1 MIVINIVLESKS
13 FREDNIVR
21 YGIDNNV
28 LFIEKNIFD
37 PLKHKQKLIT
47 KYYPL
52 YNILYYEVF
61 REK

>member
-1 MIVINIVLESKS
+1 MIVMNIVLESGA

-37 PLKHKQKLIT
+37 PVKHKQKLIT

>member
-37 PLKHKQKLIT
+37 PVKHKQKLIT

>member
-21 YGIDNNV
+21 YGIDNNM

-37 PLKHKQKLIT
+37 PVKHKLKLIT

-52 YNILYYEVF
+52 
-61 REK
+61 

>member
-1 MIVINIVLESKS
+1 MIVMNIVLESGA

-37 PLKHKQKLIT
+37 PVKHKQNLIT

-61 REK
+61 RER

>member
-1 MIVINIVLESKS
+1 MIVINIVLESGTY
-13 FREDNIVR
+13 REDNIVR
-21 YGIDNNV
+21 YGIDNNM

-37 PLKHKQKLIT
+37 PEKHKTKLVT

-52 YNILYYEVF
+52 YNIVYYEVF

>member
-1 MIVINIVLESKS
+1 MIVINIVLESNS

-37 PLKHKQKLIT
+37 PVKHKQKLIT

-61 REK
+61 KEK

>member
-1 MIVINIVLESKS
+1 MIVINIVLESGA
-13 FREDNIVR
+13 FREDNVVR

-37 PLKHKQKLIT
+37 SVKHKQKLIT

>member
-1 MIVINIVLESKS
+1 MIVINIVLETNS
-13 FREDNIVR
+13 FKEDNIVR

-37 PLKHKQKLIT
+37 PVKHKQKLIT

>member
-1 MIVINIVLESKS
+1 MIVINIVLEEATY
-13 FREDNIVR
+13 REDNIVR

-37 PLKHKQKLIT
+37 PVKHKQKLIT

-52 YNILYYEVF
+52 YNVLYYEVYN
-61 REK
+61 EK

>member
-1 MIVINIVLESKS
+1 MIVMNIVLESGS

-37 PLKHKQKLIT
+37 PVKHKQKLIT

>member
-1 MIVINIVLESKS
+1 MNIVLELGS

-37 PLKHKQKLIT
+37 PVKHKQKLIT

>member
-1 MIVINIVLESKS
+1 MIVINIVLESGA

-37 PLKHKQKLIT
+37 PVKHKQKLIT

>member
-28 LFIEKNIFD
+28 LVLEKNIFD
-37 PLKHKQKLIT
+37 PVKHKQKLIT

>member
-1 MIVINIVLESKS
+1 MIVINIVLESAS

-21 YGIDNNV
+21 YGIDNNMLV
-28 LFIEKNIFD
+28 LEKNIFD
-37 PLKHKQKLIT
+37 PVKHKQKLIT

>member
-1 MIVINIVLESKS
+1 MNIVLESGS

-28 LFIEKNIFD
+28 LFFEKNIFD
-37 PLKHKQKLIT
+37 PVKHKQKLIT

>member
-1 MIVINIVLESKS
+1 VIVMNIVLESGA

-37 PLKHKQKLIT
+37 SVKHKTKLIT

>member
-1 MIVINIVLESKS
+1 MIVMNIVLESAS
-13 FREDNIVR
+13 FKEDNIVR

-37 PLKHKQKLIT
+37 PVKHKQKLIT

-52 YNILYYEVF
+52 YNVLYYEVF

>member
-1 MIVINIVLESKS
+1 MIVMNIVLESGS

-28 LFIEKNIFD
+28 LFIEKNIFE
-37 PLKHKQKLIT
+37 PVKHKQKLIT